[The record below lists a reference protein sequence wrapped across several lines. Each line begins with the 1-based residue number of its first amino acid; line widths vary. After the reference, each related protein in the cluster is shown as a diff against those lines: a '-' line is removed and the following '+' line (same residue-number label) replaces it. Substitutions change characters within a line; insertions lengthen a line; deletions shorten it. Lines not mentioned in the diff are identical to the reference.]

1 MAARFQAKL
10 VSCDMPEDRFELI
23 TRIVEA
29 KFSDLGDTPAL
40 VLSILE
46 AIEARISKGY
56 HCIIGSNL
64 GACYRPPDGSLRNDA
79 DRRPG
84 PPDLQILN
92 MLKPML
98 LEIELVIFQSMSLNF
113 SAPRCT
119 HCFFKCLSMRLRV
132 SLSALLHKSC
142 AMP

>member
-64 GACYRPPDGSLRNDA
+64 GACIVHQTGHYAMMRIA
-79 DRRPG
+79 DR
-84 PPDLQILN
+84 DLL
-92 MLKPML
+92 
-98 LEIELVIFQSMSLNF
+98 IF
-113 SAPRCT
+113 
-119 HCFFKCLSMRLRV
+119 
-132 SLSALLHKSC
+132 KS
-142 AMP
+142 